1 MAIDSPICLTAY
13 KTSHFAIVETIPL
26 ELSGEDGVLLIV
38 IRTGFLGAKHA
49 GESCFAVLQLR
60 AAERL
65 HFLTSM
71 CIIRAQPP
79 LWIRCHQ
86 SKAESVCYQPII
98 AGAKSSTIEMGRGSS
113 IVVITEV
120 PDCDK
125 HSQLTLQ
132 LPVSRSSFQLPVL
145 ALHSTFRHR
154 HRHRHRPGH
163 HISRQCEP

>member
-1 MAIDSPICLTAY
+1 MELCWCFEYALVHNHYMRRGGGRQGHSLDRLAIDTCICLTAY
-13 KTSHFAIVETIPL
+13 KSRHFAIVETIPL

-71 CIIRAQPP
+71 CIISAQPP

-86 SKAESVCYQPII
+86 SKAEVCAISQ
-98 AGAKSSTIEMGRGSS
+98 SSQG
-113 IVVITEV
+113 
-120 PDCDK
+120 PK
-125 HSQLTLQ
+125 A
-132 LPVSRSSFQLPVL
+132 
-145 ALHSTFRHR
+145 ALLRWAE
-154 HRHRHRPGH
+154 GVA
-163 HISRQCEP
+163 